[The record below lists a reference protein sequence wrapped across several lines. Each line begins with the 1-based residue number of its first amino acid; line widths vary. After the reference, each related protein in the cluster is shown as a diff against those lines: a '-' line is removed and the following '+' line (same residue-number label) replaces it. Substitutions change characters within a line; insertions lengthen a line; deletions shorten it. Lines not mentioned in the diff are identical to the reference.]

1 MTFVKTPLESLLSPH
16 ELNVIIAKK
25 TTTQKP
31 IKAKNNLQPKRV
43 LLKKNKLKR
52 LKWSTLR

>member
-1 MTFVKTPLESLLSPH
+1 VKTPLESLLSPH